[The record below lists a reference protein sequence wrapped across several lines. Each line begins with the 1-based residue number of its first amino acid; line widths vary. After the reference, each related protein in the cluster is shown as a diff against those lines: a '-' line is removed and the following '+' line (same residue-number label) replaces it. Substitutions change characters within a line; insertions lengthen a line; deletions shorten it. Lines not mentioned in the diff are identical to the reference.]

1 VDKLWITFFAAFS
14 RTYPQVIN
22 SGRSATRSYPQVVH
36 RVMHI
41 EICGE
46 YTTLKKNPVDERVF
60 GLVVRALIP
69 ALLSLILG

>member
-1 VDKLWITFFAAFS
+1 
-14 RTYPQVIN
+14 
-22 SGRSATRSYPQVVH
+22 
-36 RVMHI
+36 MHI